1 MCARFVLLAQK
12 VKESDREQRL
22 VIRSCSVE
30 NESFRVLIKRDS
42 QELWKILHPSGLNVF
57 IGIWLRLMDSVMLV
71 FQHVVR

>member
-22 VIRSCSVE
+22 VIRSRSLE

-42 QELWKILHPSGLNVF
+42 QELWKILHPSGLNVL
-57 IGIWLRLMDSVMLV
+57 IGITRLMDFVTLV
-71 FQHVVR
+71 FRHFVR